1 MVGKTWVC
9 LFVNNFDDGK
19 HLGMFVS
26 QQFWW
31 REIFGCVGFSTVLMV
46 GNNWVCLVFSNF
58 DDGKHLGMF
67 ISQQF

>member
-1 MVGKTWVC
+1 LSTI
-9 LFVNNFDDGK
+9 FDDGK